1 LDELFWK
8 NIPDS
13 KFNPNA
19 CQKPILINP
28 KIVGISQFHNHI
40 VGNVINKAIKITN
53 PITAKIL
60 TKNSIIFQIKVYII
74 LDAIS
79 F

>member
-1 LDELFWK
+1 MPA
-8 NIPDS
+8 N

-19 CQKPILINP
+19 CQNPILISP

-40 VGNVINKAIKITN
+40 VGNAINTAATTTN

-60 TKNSIIFQIKVYII
+60 VSISIVFKIAPAPNNV
-74 LDAIS
+74 
-79 F
+79 